1 MHQGF
6 PRNKIIK
13 PLGTK
18 QSDVIRCYMH
28 IVVHHSGYLIY
39 IIQESAI

>member
-6 PRNKIIK
+6 PRKRYIK

-18 QSDVIRCYMH
+18 QSDVILSYMH
-28 IVVHHSGYLIY
+28 IVVYYKGYFIY
-39 IIQESAI
+39 ITQESAI